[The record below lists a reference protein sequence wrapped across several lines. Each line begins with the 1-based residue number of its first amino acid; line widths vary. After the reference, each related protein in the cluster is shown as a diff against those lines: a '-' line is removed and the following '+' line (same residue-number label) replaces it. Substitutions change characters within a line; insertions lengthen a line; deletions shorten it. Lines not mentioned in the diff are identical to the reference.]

1 MMLLHSHTS
10 HKWRYLFCYEYQSI
24 MCICVYVVRVDASVY
39 MQYMWKC
46 THRVISTYFLIMC
59 SSS

>member
-1 MMLLHSHTS
+1 MILLFSQTAHM
-10 HKWRYLFCYEYQSI
+10 WRYILCYEYQSI
-24 MCICVYVVRVDASVY
+24 MCICVCVVRVDASVY

-46 THRVISTYFLIMC
+46 THSVISTYFLIMC